1 MRWLANERMEE
12 ELLSAEFEADD
23 AFDIFDQPPVVEV
36 DIHESDSEQS
46 DECFVDVVM
55 YKAIRRLCRACNSQI
70 IKGAFMAWKAW
81 EEEALVPRRRVSIRT
96 DKFIMY
102 EVRRHA

>member
-1 MRWLANERMEE
+1 
-12 ELLSAEFEADD
+12 
-23 AFDIFDQPPVVEV
+23 
-36 DIHESDSEQS
+36 
-46 DECFVDVVM
+46 M

-102 EVRRHA
+102 EVRRRA